1 MKKPKVEKIKTSLRF
16 DPELWKA
23 VKIKAIEENRD
34 LQDLLDA
41 VLRDYLRRTGRKEG
55 GAHER

>member
-55 GAHER
+55 SAR

>member
-1 MKKPKVEKIKTSLRF
+1 MEKPKIEKIKTSLRF

-34 LQDLLDA
+34 LQDLLDD
-41 VLRDYLRRTGRKEG
+41 VLRDYLRRTGSKKG
-55 GAHER
+55 GAR